1 MIINYDIAKKKI
13 INQSFFLNLL
23 LILRM
28 FNVIIVSLKLSYK
41 IKIFSFYMKNK
52 LSKISS
58 KALLTIVFTV
68 FSFSLNVF
76 SQDGE
81 KLFKQN
87 CAVCHAS
94 HSDQKLTGP
103 GLKGVFDRVPK
114 GDWIVKWIINNEKL
128 IKSGDAYANK
138 IYNENGKA
146 AMTVFEGQL
155 DEKAVESIIAFMKG
169 PDPASKVVSNSGSV
183 SSDVVESEKNN
194 EGIEPLHLI
203 LGALVILIILIGSLR
218 SVRASL
224 QNANNRSEGKDE
236 LPEVT
241 FWQEIRQWIRGHRRL
256 VGVFVI
262 IIAFVGMKS
271 CWDACYNIGVYYD
284 YKTQKGYKPEQPIK
298 FSHKLHA
305 GENEIACQY
314 CHSSVEKSRHAG
326 IPSVNICMNCHKGI
340 QKGPQYGEKE
350 IAKIYDAAGFD
361 PKTGLYDNTKQN
373 PLKWIKVHNLPD
385 HVYFNHSQ
393 HVVVGKVEC
402 ATCHGDLKSMTV
414 AEQKSPLTMKW
425 CIECHRKT
433 EVSMQGNAYYDR
445 LHKALKE
452 KYEGQYDVKFTVDK
466 IGGLEC
472 GKCHY

>member
-1 MIINYDIAKKKI
+1 
-13 INQSFFLNLL
+13 LL
-23 LILRM
+23 A
-28 FNVIIVSLKLSYK
+28 V
-41 IKIFSFYMKNK
+41 
-52 LSKISS
+52 
-58 KALLTIVFTV
+58 VFTV
-68 FSFSLNVF
+68 FTISSKIHA
-76 SQDGE
+76 QDGE

-94 HSDQKLTGP
+94 HTDQKLAGP
-103 GLKGVFDRVPK
+103 GLKGIFDRAPK
-114 GDWIVKWIINNEKL
+114 GDWLTKWILNNEKV

-138 IYNENGKA
+138 IYGENGKA

-155 DEKAVESIIAFMKG
+155 DEKQVASILEFIKAPAPVAAGAPKVDAGPES
-169 PDPASKVVSNSGSV
+169 
-183 SSDVVESEKNN
+183 SETANGN
-194 EGIEPLHLI
+194 GGIEPLYLI
-203 LGALVILIILIGSLR
+203 LGFVVILAILIGSLR

-224 QNANNRSEGKDE
+224 QNSSNRAEGKEENPE
-236 LPEVT
+236 LTFGQEVKG
-241 FWQEIRQWIRGHRRL
+241 WISGHRRL

-305 GENEIACQY
+305 GDNEIACQY

-326 IPSVNICMNCHKGI
+326 IPSVNICMNCHKAI

-361 PKTGLYDNTKQN
+361 AKTGTYDDSKQN

-402 ATCHGDLKSMTV
+402 ATCHGNLKEMTV
-414 AEQKSPLTMKW
+414 AEQKTPLTMKW

-433 EVSMQGNAYYDR
+433 EVSMVGNAYYDR

-452 KYEGQYDVKFTVDK
+452 KYAGQYDVKFTVDK

-472 GKCHY
+472 AKCHY

>member
-1 MIINYDIAKKKI
+1 MV
-13 INQSFFLNLL
+13 F
-23 LILRM
+23 M
-28 FNVIIVSLKLSYK
+28 F
-41 IKIFSFYMKNK
+41 
-52 LSKISS
+52 SS
-58 KALLTIVFTV
+58 QAQA
-68 FSFSLNVF
+68 
-76 SQDGE
+76 QDGA

-94 HSDQKLTGP
+94 HTDQKLTGP
-103 GLKGVFDRVPK
+103 GLKGIFDRAPK
-114 GDWIVKWIINNEKL
+114 GDWLNKWILNSEKM

-146 AMTVFEGQL
+146 AMSVFEGVL
-155 DEKAVESIIAFMKG
+155 TDKDVVAIIDYVKAPLPEAPKSGPVAGTSVESTEG
-169 PDPASKVVSNSGSV
+169 TGG
-183 SSDVVESEKNN
+183 
-194 EGIEPLHLI
+194 GIEPLYLI
-203 LGALVILIILIGSLR
+203 LAAIVVLAILLSTLR
-218 SVRASL
+218 SVRTSL
-224 QNANNRSEGKDE
+224 QNTSNRLEGKAENPDM
-236 LPEVT
+236 T
-241 FWQEIRQWIRGHRRL
+241 FWEEVKSWMTGNRRL

-262 IIAFVGMKS
+262 ILGFVGMKS

-284 YKTQKGYKPEQPIK
+284 YRTQKGYKPEQPIK

-305 GENEIACQY
+305 GDNEIACQY

-350 IAKIYDAAGFD
+350 IAKIYEAAGFD
-361 PKTGLYDNTKQN
+361 PKSGNYDDSKQN

-393 HVVVGKVEC
+393 HVVVGQIDC
-402 ATCHGDLKSMTV
+402 ATCHGDVKNMTV

-433 EVSMQGNAYYDR
+433 EVVMQGNAYYDR

-452 KYEGQYDVKFTVDK
+452 KYAGQYDVKFTVEK

-472 GKCHY
+472 AKCHY

>member
-1 MIINYDIAKKKI
+1 MN
-13 INQSFFLNLL
+13 NQ
-23 LILRM
+23 
-28 FNVIIVSLKLSYK
+28 VGQ
-41 IKIFSFYMKNK
+41 
-52 LSKISS
+52 ISI
-58 KALLTIVFTV
+58 KALIALF
-68 FSFSLNVF
+68 FSVLICSNILNA
-76 SQDGE
+76 QDGE

-87 CAVCHAS
+87 CAVCHSA
-94 HSDQKLTGP
+94 HTDQMSTGP

-114 GDWIVKWIINNEKL
+114 GDWITKWIINNEKL
-128 IKSGDAYANK
+128 IKSGDAYATK
-138 IYNENGKA
+138 IYAQYGKA

-155 DEKAVESIIAFMKG
+155 NEKDVEAILNYIKT
-169 PDPASKVVSNSGSV
+169 PPVVVSAASGNTSADT
-183 SSDVVESEKNN
+183 SEPSEKTN
-194 EGIEPLHLI
+194 GIDPLFLI
-203 LGALVILIILIGSLR
+203 LGFIVVLIILLSSLR
-218 SVRASL
+218 SVRTSL
-224 QNANNRSEGKDE
+224 QNSNNRSEGIE
-236 LPEVT
+236 EIPEQT
-241 FWQEIRQWIRGHRRL
+241 FWKEVKAWLSGHRRL

-262 IIAFVGMKS
+262 IISFIGMKS

-326 IPSVNICMNCHKGI
+326 IPSVNICMNCHKAI

-350 IAKIYDAAGFD
+350 IAKIYAANGFD
-361 PKTGLYDNTKQN
+361 PKTATYDNNIQN
-373 PLKWIKVHNLPD
+373 PLKWIKIHNLPD

-393 HVVVGKVEC
+393 HVVVGKIEC
-402 ATCHGDLKSMTV
+402 TTCHGNLKEMTV
-414 AEQKSPLTMKW
+414 AEQKAPLTMKW

-433 EVSMQGNAYYDR
+433 EVVMEGNAYYDR

-452 KYEGQYDVKFTVDK
+452 KYAGVQDVKFTVEK